1 MNKTEIKKL
10 FKKLLANRVAS
21 YVPGAE
27 IIELCKQSRL
37 YSKLALTDGCKV
49 KIGTANFG
57 GRFNKF
63 VCLEAPG
70 HELRPIIQGK
80 LIDSLFP
87 KTRAATSSS
96 SGKVIKAMRNL
107 VSGQI
112 SEYRQNYRKACK
124 IDARLL
130 ICPLSGVDMRYC
142 KTHVDHVYPFSLL
155 VKDWANLLRL
165 DLAKIDLNRQG
176 LFKDDKLAESWL
188 EYHKSNAKL
197 QLVSQSANCSKGAKI
212 I

>member
-10 FKKLLANRVAS
+10 FKKLLANRVAT

-37 YSKLALTDGCKV
+37 YSKLALTEGCKV

-70 HELRPIIQGK
+70 HELRPIIQSK
-80 LIDSLFP
+80 LLDSLFP
-87 KTRAATSSS
+87 KSTKASSS
-96 SGKVIKAMRNL
+96 ARVVKAMRNL
-107 VSGQI
+107 ISGQI

-124 IDARLL
+124 LDARLL
-130 ICPLSGVDMRYC
+130 ICPLSGADMRYC
-142 KTHVDHVYPFSLL
+142 KTHVDHTYPFSLL
-155 VKDWANLLRL
+155 IKDWAASLSL
-165 DLAKIDLNRQG
+165 DLAKIELNRQG

-188 EYHKSNAKL
+188 NYHKSNAKL
-197 QLVSQSANCSKGAKI
+197 QLVSQSANCSKGAKLL
-212 I
+212 